1 MKYGINT
8 KNSKIL
14 AIISTII
21 GVVILVL
28 KLTKVLKDD
37 YFTMVAVI
45 FFLLAFAIYLRPK
58 SKIIKRESELI
69 LKYREDFYRE
79 MTKDCKK
86 EINVKSITFKED
98 EFGKFSFGKIIFDN
112 LSKQDFFTL
121 STKLIND
128 FIEIFYRVDT
138 SKMSKEEK
146 KINKNKATIDNFEII
161 VKFNDKTEYHEKKID
176 NYIIIK

>member
-69 LKYREDFYRE
+69 LKYREDLYRE

-86 EINVKSITFKED
+86 EINVKNITFIED